1 MMSDTTE
8 DGTRQNRVTERVQNH
23 SVAANASRLF
33 GWLRLERLAPT
44 KFGELFGADLRS
56 LAALRI
62 SLAVIVLM
70 DLVAR
75 LPDMR
80 VHYSDQGVFPRSL
93 LVDSFVRWRWSLNLI
108 NDTVEFQVF
117 LLLAAIGAAIC
128 MLLGFHTKVMVLA
141 VWILVVSL
149 QVRNPYVLS
158 GADTLLRVLLFW
170 SMFLPLGAVWSM
182 DSRRSPP
189 VQQAFKRT
197 ISLATVGILLQICF
211 MYWFTAALKSS
222 PEWRSDG
229 TALYYSLGANHIT
242 KPFGEYLHQFPELLR
257 VLTHASLGLEIVAP
271 ILLFS
276 PFFTGPVRTFAAG
289 SIMAFHFGIYLT
301 MDVGIFPWT
310 SALCM
315 TCFLPSWFWD
325 NLVPA
330 VQAKIPSRLRG
341 VALSWRSAWDSAR
354 ETLAPSRGRLT
365 EGSLSLSTAGA
376 ASTHLGS
383 SSRTGWRVMLSSALQ
398 SSPRRA
404 NLPLHSAHIPLS
416 TYSWRFAWLLCFFG
430 TGHLFQVSGCLQK
443 SCHLGM

>member
-23 SVAANASRLF
+23 LVAANASRLF

-62 SLAVIVLM
+62 SLAFIVLM

-117 LLLAAIGAAIC
+117 LLLAAIGAAMC
-128 MLLGFHTKVMVLA
+128 MLLGFHTRVMVLA

-182 DSRRSPP
+182 DAAEALRCSRLSSEPFRWQRSAYSCKSVSCTGLRQLSNP
-189 VQQAFKRT
+189 VLNGDRT
-197 ISLATVGILLQICF
+197 GRHSTIRWARIILPSRSVNTCTSFLNSFESLR
-211 MYWFTAALKSS
+211 MPALD
-222 PEWRSDG
+222 WRS
-229 TALYYSLGANHIT
+229 
-242 KPFGEYLHQFPELLR
+242 
-257 VLTHASLGLEIVAP
+257 
-271 ILLFS
+271 
-276 PFFTGPVRTFAAG
+276 
-289 SIMAFHFGIYLT
+289 
-301 MDVGIFPWT
+301 
-310 SALCM
+310 
-315 TCFLPSWFWD
+315 
-325 NLVPA
+325 
-330 VQAKIPSRLRG
+330 
-341 VALSWRSAWDSAR
+341 
-354 ETLAPSRGRLT
+354 
-365 EGSLSLSTAGA
+365 
-376 ASTHLGS
+376 
-383 SSRTGWRVMLSSALQ
+383 
-398 SSPRRA
+398 
-404 NLPLHSAHIPLS
+404 
-416 TYSWRFAWLLCFFG
+416 
-430 TGHLFQVSGCLQK
+430 
-443 SCHLGM
+443 